1 MKAKDLDVQ
10 VKLVIVPPS
19 AVPFGPALGKGVVEL
34 CRRVD
39 GFGSLNKAAKDMG
52 MSYSKA
58 WRIMKGA
65 EEGFGFELLL
75 RNGPK
80 GSVLT
85 EDARKLVEAYGRAEQ
100 AASDAARASLVESL
114 S

>member
-1 MKAKDLDVQ
+1 MKVEDIDVQ
-10 VKLVIVPPS
+10 VRLVIVPPS
-19 AVPFGPALGKGVVEL
+19 AAPYAPAFGKGVVEL

-39 GFGSLNKAAKDMG
+39 RLGSLNKAAKDMG

-65 EEGFGFELLL
+65 EDGFGIELLV

-85 EDARKLVEAYGRAEQ
+85 EDARKLVEAYDRAEQ
-100 AASDAARASLVESL
+100 AAVSAARASLATSL
-114 S
+114 V